1 MKLGPRALALPA
13 THTEIFLHGQ
23 AMEVSAGWVG
33 SSLGADLGA
42 GLTEQGWSVAG
53 FDHVTRK
60 EAIENVRANTHNAG
74 GAPFIGK
81 GGETSHERFS
91 KTS

>member
-1 MKLGPRALALPA
+1 M
-13 THTEIFLHGQ
+13 
-23 AMEVSAGWVG
+23 
-33 SSLGADLGA
+33 
-42 GLTEQGWSVAG
+42 AG
-53 FDHVTRK
+53 FDHVTRE
-60 EAIENVRANTHNAG
+60 EAIQNVRANTHNAG